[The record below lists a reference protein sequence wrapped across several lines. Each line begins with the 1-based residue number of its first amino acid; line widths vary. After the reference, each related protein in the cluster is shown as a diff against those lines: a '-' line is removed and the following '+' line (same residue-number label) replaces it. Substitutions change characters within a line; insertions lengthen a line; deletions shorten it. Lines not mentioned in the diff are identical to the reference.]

1 MFDIFISDS
10 KGDLLKLQV
19 EKTYTTNKVKEIVKK
34 IKKIENIEL
43 IFNGIILNDNE
54 TLEKNDIEA
63 NSTLNYLGIF
73 NAGRDKFEIIITDIS
88 NEKVITLK
96 NNIKNNQKWNAHRK
110 GLNISELS
118 RNKCW
123 QVYENKEDYKIR

>member
-73 NAGRDKFEIIITDIS
+73 NAGRDKFEIVITDIS

-96 NNIKNNQKWNAHRK
+96 NNIKNTQKWNAHRK